1 MSPRIFLSSVSL
13 IFLPFATAEMSQ
25 SVALGPVP
33 LVKYSYAVSNENV
46 RQHAWHHDTRRE
58 VLLFKVLRMESRVG
72 GGFGDPGLQ
81 IIIAAGTEFLVCGA
95 SARDKRV
102 RHTHVPL
109 FYHLTSVQERLDT
122 QNLVRWAREHERR
135 SRQGLIPPRTE
146 PPVQVVVKFP
156 CIAMRYPVEPPMVS
170 IKILCPSVLT

>member
-1 MSPRIFLSSVSL
+1 
-13 IFLPFATAEMSQ
+13 MSQ